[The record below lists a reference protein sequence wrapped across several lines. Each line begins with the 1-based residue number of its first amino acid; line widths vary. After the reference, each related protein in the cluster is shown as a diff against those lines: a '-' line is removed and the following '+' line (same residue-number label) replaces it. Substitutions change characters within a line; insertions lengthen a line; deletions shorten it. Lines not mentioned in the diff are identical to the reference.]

1 MKQLLFELRIE
12 QSKPTVVYEDN
23 QSAIS
28 MAQNAQFHRRTKRID
43 ICHHYVREK
52 VHDGTIEVKYCR
64 SDRMLADIVSKGLS
78 GAVFKTLREMAGIV
92 PIPSSFSMSE
102 KEC

>member
-1 MKQLLFELRIE
+1 M
-12 QSKPTVVYEDN
+12 N
-23 QSAIS
+23 
-28 MAQNAQFHRRTKRID
+28 
-43 ICHHYVREK
+43 
-52 VHDGTIEVKYCR
+52 DGTIEVKYCR
-64 SDRMLADIVSKGLS
+64 SDRMLADMLTKGLS

>member
-12 QSKPTVVYEDN
+12 QSKLTFVYEDN

-28 MAQNAQFHRRTKRID
+28 MAQNAQFHRRTKHID
-43 ICHHYVREK
+43 MRHHYVREK
-52 VHDGTIEVKYCR
+52 VNDGTIEVKYCC
-64 SDRMLADIVSKGLS
+64 SDRMLADMLTKGLS

-92 PIPSSFSMSE
+92 PIPSSFTMSE

>member
-28 MAQNAQFHRRTKRID
+28 MAQNAQFHRTKHID
-43 ICHHYVREK
+43 MHHHYVREK
-52 VHDGTIEVKYCR
+52 VNDGTIDVKYCR
-64 SDRMLADIVSKGLS
+64 SDRMLADVLTKGLS
-78 GAVFKTLREMAGIV
+78 GAEFKTLREMAGIV